1 MPVQLQEEVKAAEKK
16 VRDREAFFLFICFPP
31 FFAQVQLQEEVN
43 AAEKEVRDREAALSV
58 AQVTLNRVLIE
69 H

>member
-1 MPVQLQEEVKAAEKK
+1 MPVQLQEVKAAEKK
-16 VRDREAFFLFICFPP
+16 VRDREALFLFSYFPP
-31 FFAQVQLQEEVN
+31 FFAQVHLQEEVN

-69 H
+69 P